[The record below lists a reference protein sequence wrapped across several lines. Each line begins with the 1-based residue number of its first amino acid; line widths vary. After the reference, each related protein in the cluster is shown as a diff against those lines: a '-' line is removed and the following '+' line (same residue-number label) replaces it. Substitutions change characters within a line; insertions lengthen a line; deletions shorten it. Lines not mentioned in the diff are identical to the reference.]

1 LNATQTREINS
12 MPAGLPPAQL
22 DALRRLDTCT
32 VANAIETFDVRLRNE
47 GYMDASV
54 RSIFPRLPPLVGYA
68 ATVRIRCSN
77 PPPVPVAA
85 YAQRTDWWT
94 SLLAIPAPRA
104 VVIEDVD
111 ERIGRGAFLG
121 EVHAQIL
128 QALGCAGVITNG
140 AVRDV
145 PMIEPLGL
153 PLFAGSLAVSHAY
166 VHIVDFGHPV
176 RVGGLEVQ
184 PGDLL
189 HGDGHGVLSIPQEI
203 AAQIP
208 AAAARLLER
217 EARVIALCRSQDFSL
232 ERLRDVVV
240 GVFD

>member
-1 LNATQTREINS
+1 MEASL
-12 MPAGLPPAQL
+12 GPAQL
-22 DALRRLDTCT
+22 EALRRLDTCT

-47 GYMDASV
+47 GYLDATV
-54 RSIFPRLPPLVGYA
+54 RSLLPRLGPMVGYA

-94 SLLAIPAPRA
+94 SLLAIPAPRV

-111 ERIGRGAFLG
+111 ELRGSGAFLG
-121 EVHAQIL
+121 EVHAHIL
-128 QALGCAGVITNG
+128 RALDCAGVITNG
-140 AVRDV
+140 SVRDV
-145 PMIEPLGL
+145 PAIEALGL
-153 PLFAGSLAVSHAY
+153 PLFANSVAVSHAY

-176 RVGGLEVQ
+176 QVGGLEIR

-189 HGDGHGVLSIPQEI
+189 HGDVHGVLSVPLEI
-203 AAQIP
+203 AAGIP

-217 EARVIALCRSQDFSL
+217 EARVIALCRSPDFSL
-232 ERLRDVVV
+232 TRLREVVV